1 LFRELAEEAG
11 FVEVGFVLGFAF
23 GLELLELVVVA
34 AEDAVDAL
42 LI

>member
-1 LFRELAEEAG
+1 LFRQLAEEAG
-11 FVEVGFVLGFAF
+11 FVEAGFAF
-23 GLELLELVVVA
+23 GLAGGLELLELVIVA